1 MLHVDLPPDPHPPAG
16 VTQGLLQLVARDVLL
31 LHEADDL
38 RVEQTLGPG
47 LGVRGGVHHAETLG
61 HVARHLLE
69 LPVLLLRL
77 LDPVSPIPGLGSLHP
92 DLGVLRGLGCGGLL
106 LVEEKPDRQRRHDA
120 QDPELLRVRHDQLE
134 PL

>member
-31 LHEADDL
+31 LHKADDL
-38 RVEQTLGPG
+38 RVQQTLGAG

-77 LDPVSPIPGLGSLHP
+77 LDPVSPIP
-92 DLGVLRGLGCGGLL
+92 DLGVLRGLGCRGPLFGPRRLGEA
-106 LVEEKPDRQRRHDA
+106 VAGAQRQAHSVNCA
-120 QDPELLRVRHDQLE
+120 VT
-134 PL
+134 